1 MTFATT
7 INIVTII
14 LCGSVLVQIAR
25 MMRSLAAFRSADL
38 PSTVAALTRA
48 TSDAGRVLSDLK
60 QALAETD
67 PRLRILGD
75 ARAVTDELSV
85 MVGIANATADR
96 LLEAGRSAP
105 DMRAHRPEDLAA

>member
-14 LCGSVLVQIAR
+14 LCGAVLVQCAR
-25 MMRSLAAFRSADL
+25 MTRGLAAFRSAEL

-48 TSDAGRVLSDLK
+48 TGDAGRVLSELK
-60 QALAETD
+60 QALADTD
-67 PRLRILGD
+67 PRLRIIGD

-85 MVGIANATADR
+85 MVGIADATADR
-96 LLEAGRSAP
+96 LLEAGRSIPAP
-105 DMRAHRPEDLAA
+105 AAGRVEDLAA